1 MLRLR
6 KELSRKSLSKNKLYL
21 CQVGRAIRQGGSYT
35 VEWAPQVWCNDGRC
49 SWVQWKGVSCFCL
62 GTKISICEKQSG
74 LLRSAFLRLTGMDEA
89 TMYPDGIISPEAKI
103 RLANPDI
110 QTMETILR
118 KTTEGFVLT

>member
-1 MLRLR
+1 
-6 KELSRKSLSKNKLYL
+6 
-21 CQVGRAIRQGGSYT
+21 
-35 VEWAPQVWCNDGRC
+35 
-49 SWVQWKGVSCFCL
+49 
-62 GTKISICEKQSG
+62 
-74 LLRSAFLRLTGMDEA
+74 MDEA